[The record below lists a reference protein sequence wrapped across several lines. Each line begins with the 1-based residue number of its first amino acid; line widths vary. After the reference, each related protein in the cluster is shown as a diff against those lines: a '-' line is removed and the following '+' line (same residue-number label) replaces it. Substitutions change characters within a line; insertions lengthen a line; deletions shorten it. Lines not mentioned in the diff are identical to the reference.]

1 MRMPVCWNGRRGG
14 LKIRCQRWR
23 VGSSPTT
30 GTTSSRTSYRSRR
43 RFLFQS
49 KRHLSFTPSL
59 LLSAKGHAR
68 LACPLV
74 NALTTARCRYRPFAG
89 YKVCRYN
96 DHRLAKSIE
105 NSIDFAAKRQ
115 VWQRIC
121 NEYMA
126 KQPCCFT
133 AQQSCAA
140 KSFFAF
146 RHHIIIIIIRTAS
159 EELSFVPFPRF
170 QKEPR
175 ILHIH

>member
-115 VWQRIC
+115 VWQRMIL
-121 NEYMA
+121 
-126 KQPCCFT
+126 K
-133 AQQSCAA
+133 
-140 KSFFAF
+140 
-146 RHHIIIIIIRTAS
+146 IIRHMLIAMS
-159 EELSFVPFPRF
+159 IWQNSRAVLPRSKAARRKAF
-170 QKEPR
+170 SLFA
-175 ILHIH
+175 II